1 MIATVL
7 DGIYSTQ
14 QCLDEQAHHNLKNY
28 VENAHRH
35 VQEMAETYGFTLQY
49 GIRSGGYETVS
60 PRPQPSKKHDNLVE
74 V

>member
-1 MIATVL
+1 MITTVL
-7 DGIYSTQ
+7 EGIYTTQ
-14 QCLDEQAHHNLKNY
+14 QRLDEQAHQNLKDY

-60 PRPQPSKKHDNLVE
+60 PRPQPSKKHGTLVE
-74 V
+74 A